1 MSTEMNRKKL
11 EVILDNL
18 VDSVEST
25 PAEELFAEAARSGQD
40 TTQVAT
46 RAKDSLLKGIRKFEQ
61 RKLHTARSAY
71 RVRSSELRSRHFN
84 LPATA
89 DERRRLL
96 FASAKDNRLV
106 QRVTARFRDLTDLSD
121 EDVDSALEDL
131 MELGAFD
138 EEDTQTDD
146 GKS

>member
-11 EVILDNL
+11 EVILDHL

-46 RAKDSLLKGIRKFEQ
+46 RAKDSLLKGIREFEQ
-61 RKLHTARSAY
+61 RKLHAARSAY
-71 RVRSSELRSRHFN
+71 RARSSELRNRRFT

-89 DERRRLL
+89 DERRKLL
-96 FASAKDNRLV
+96 FNSAQNNRLV
-106 QRVTARFRDLTDLSD
+106 QRVTARFRDLTELSD

>member
-1 MSTEMNRKKL
+1 MSPDMNSKKL

-25 PAEELFAEAARSGQD
+25 PAEELFAEAARKGQD

-61 RKLHTARSAY
+61 RKLQAAPSAY
-71 RVRSSELRSRHFN
+71 RIRSSKLRNRRFT

-96 FASAKDNRLV
+96 FDSAQNNRLV
-106 QRVTARFRDLTDLSD
+106 QRVTARFRDLTELSD
-121 EDVDSALEDL
+121 DDVDSALEDL

-146 GKS
+146 GKP

>member
-40 TTQVAT
+40 MTQVAT
-46 RAKDSLLKGIRKFEQ
+46 RAKDSLLKGIRNFEQ
-61 RKLHTARSAY
+61 RKLHAARSAY
-71 RVRSSELRSRHFN
+71 RVRSSELRNRRFA

-89 DERRRLL
+89 DERRKLL
-96 FASAKDNRLV
+96 FNSARNNRLV
-106 QRVTARFRDLTDLSD
+106 QRVTARFRDLTELSD

-131 MELGAFD
+131 MELGVFD